1 MYYVKFWLWSSI
13 FHTKDLQVQ
22 ALQHHSFGYERKPFI
37 LVFSFL
43 FFSLNLVWLA
53 MASLNCF
60 LVFNFGHGNHNPKFL
75 LLVGNIKR
83 GTNFKRL
90 LSRTL
95 SHEGTNKK
103 VKIDPRWCSCI
114 ITYLV
119 LFLILLYYNLYQNGH
134 QMISGL
140 IKKVQSFIISK
151 C

>member
-1 MYYVKFWLWSSI
+1 MEFNLSHKRPSSASSPTSFIRLWKEALYTCVFIYVFFLE
-13 FHTKDLQVQ
+13 
-22 ALQHHSFGYERKPFI
+22 FGVVSNGKLEF
-37 LVFSFL
+37 
-43 FFSLNLVWLA
+43 
-53 MASLNCF
+53 F